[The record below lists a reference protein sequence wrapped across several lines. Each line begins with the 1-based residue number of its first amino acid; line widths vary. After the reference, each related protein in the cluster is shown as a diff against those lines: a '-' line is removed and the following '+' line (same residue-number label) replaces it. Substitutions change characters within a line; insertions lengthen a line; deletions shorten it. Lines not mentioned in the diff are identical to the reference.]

1 MAPASIYARQTFE
14 AKPLCQCRLL
24 RALAGSSD
32 AASAVR
38 VGALSTRRPDC
49 SAWSPARRVSLVGVS
64 GRELCAGCSHLRA
77 VGWGLVDPELVLPIR
92 FHSRGENFHAGRF
105 SRPLRDCTGTARRVR
120 KPPKNER
127 LFGAS
132 PALPSGWLF
141 YEGIYSGDLT
151 DSARAASLSLD
162 PTFIR
167 WGASLGRSEREK
179 QR

>member
-1 MAPASIYARQTFE
+1 MHGKATKPSLYVNVAYFVLSLGPAMPRRPRSWA
-14 AKPLCQCRLL
+14 L
-24 RALAGSSD
+24 RAH
-32 AASAVR
+32 
-38 VGALSTRRPDC
+38 VGQTAR
-49 SAWSPARRVSLVGVS
+49 AWSPARRSSLVGAS
-64 GRELCAGCSHLRA
+64 GGELCAACFRLRG
-77 VGWGLVDPELVLPIR
+77 VGWGLVDPELGLSIR
-92 FHSRGENFHAGRF
+92 FHSMGENFHAGRF
-105 SRPLRDCTGTARRVR
+105 SRPLCDCAGTARRVR
-120 KPPKNER
+120 SPPKNER

>member
-1 MAPASIYARQTFE
+1 MRAKAANASLYTNVAQFVLS
-14 AKPLCQCRLL
+14 LCLAMPRRPHAWAL
-24 RALAGSSD
+24 RAHVGQTARHGRPR
-32 AASAVR
+32 APRFTRGAS
-38 VGALSTRRPDC
+38 G
-49 SAWSPARRVSLVGVS
+49 G
-64 GRELCAGCSHLRA
+64 ELCAACSRLRA
-77 VGWGLVDPELVLPIR
+77 VGWGLVDPELGLSIR
-92 FHSRGENFHAGRF
+92 FHSMGENFHTGRF
-105 SRPLRDCTGTARRVR
+105 SRPLCDCTGTARRVR
-120 KPPKNER
+120 SPPKNER

-141 YEGIYSGDLT
+141 YEGLYSGDLT